1 MASADFTKVLVKDDR
16 IANLTDSVSYAVVK
30 GGQNITSA
38 SYTAQSATNSSHTYS
53 VQVPSEQ
60 VIISREVM
68 WSSTVTF
75 KITGVPAN
83 AEFLVNLGTT
93 EAFAPFPLNQMIE
106 TMSSTIN
113 NNTVSMNVKDVIA
126 PLLHFHDTRELAR
139 FNGLTPTM
147 RDTYLK
153 YADASAARNN
163 PLGNYTSTTDN
174 DYLPRGS
181 FKVESVSAQVAGD
194 GGAVRTTYV
203 TVKITEPLMSS
214 PWLYANPQENNQG
227 MYGIQNLSFQFNLD
241 ANCRRVWRT
250 SRTIPQLAVAVE
262 AVNGG
267 SGWADSK
274 LIFTYISPHPSD
286 LLPSRNVCPYYNLE
300 RFIYNQYDTLNFGTR
315 VSLQS
320 PTLQLNSIPDRIF
333 VVARKRMTT
342 QTYTDTDSFLAI
354 EGISINFNNSSGI
367 GSSYTQQ
374 DLFKMSIR
382 NGSTQTWQEFS
393 GYANGTMTGAGALN
407 TIPLIGSV
415 LCLQF
420 GQDIQLSED
429 YLSQGSLGSYQ
440 LSLKVDVRNQ
450 NIEAGAG
457 NINNFIPELMIITQ
471 TSGVMV
477 NEKGTCSTFLGL
489 LTKSDVLEA
498 STQEPVSKSAV
509 RRLVGGGFFD
519 SIGSA
524 FGKVAKGIS
533 NVASTGVSGLQKGI
547 GAITKVPIVGDLVKV
562 GIPLAKQ
569 ALANSGPKGAMAA
582 QGLSAL
588 GMGKLHNRI
597 QY

>member
-126 PLLHFHDTRELAR
+126 PLLHFNDTRELAR

-181 FKVESVSAQVAGD
+181 FKVESVSAQVVGD
-194 GGAVRTTYV
+194 GVAVRTTYV

-241 ANCRRVWRT
+241 ANCRRV
-250 SRTIPQLAVAVE
+250 
-262 AVNGG
+262 
-267 SGWADSK
+267 
-274 LIFTYISPHPSD
+274 
-286 LLPSRNVCPYYNLE
+286 
-300 RFIYNQYDTLNFGTR
+300 
-315 VSLQS
+315 
-320 PTLQLNSIPDRIF
+320 
-333 VVARKRMTT
+333 
-342 QTYTDTDSFLAI
+342 
-354 EGISINFNNSSGI
+354 
-367 GSSYTQQ
+367 
-374 DLFKMSIR
+374 
-382 NGSTQTWQEFS
+382 
-393 GYANGTMTGAGALN
+393 
-407 TIPLIGSV
+407 
-415 LCLQF
+415 
-420 GQDIQLSED
+420 
-429 YLSQGSLGSYQ
+429 
-440 LSLKVDVRNQ
+440 
-450 NIEAGAG
+450 
-457 NINNFIPELMIITQ
+457 
-471 TSGVMV
+471 
-477 NEKGTCSTFLGL
+477 
-489 LTKSDVLEA
+489 
-498 STQEPVSKSAV
+498 
-509 RRLVGGGFFD
+509 
-519 SIGSA
+519 
-524 FGKVAKGIS
+524 
-533 NVASTGVSGLQKGI
+533 
-547 GAITKVPIVGDLVKV
+547 
-562 GIPLAKQ
+562 
-569 ALANSGPKGAMAA
+569 
-582 QGLSAL
+582 
-588 GMGKLHNRI
+588 
-597 QY
+597 